1 MQGGLQGKK
10 VALVATA
17 DATQAAAVR
26 RALEQ
31 EGAVVETIGAG
42 QDAAP
47 SPALSPALDYGALVA
62 VGAAGDGAAD
72 RARPQFPREV
82 VQLVRELAMVEKPVV
97 ALGSAVSL
105 LADADVVRGRQ
116 VSAPSTLRERLEEAG
131 AHLAGGAFVRDE
143 QLLTGTGA
151 EDPTGIVQALCGTVS
166 DREVDQ
172 SSEMSF
178 PAAGRSPGPASI

>member
-1 MQGGLQGKK
+1 MEGGLQGKK
-10 VALVATA
+10 VALVATV

-31 EGAVVETIGAG
+31 EGAVVETIGEG
-42 QDAAP
+42 QAAP
-47 SPALSPALDYGALVA
+47 SPALDYGALVA

-105 LADADVVRGRQ
+105 LVDADVVRGRR

-131 AHLAGGAFVRDE
+131 AHLASEPLVRDE
-143 QLLTGTGA
+143 RMWTGTGA
-151 EDPTGIVQALCGTVS
+151 EDATRIAQALCGTVS

-178 PAAGRSPGPASI
+178 PASDPPPGPASI